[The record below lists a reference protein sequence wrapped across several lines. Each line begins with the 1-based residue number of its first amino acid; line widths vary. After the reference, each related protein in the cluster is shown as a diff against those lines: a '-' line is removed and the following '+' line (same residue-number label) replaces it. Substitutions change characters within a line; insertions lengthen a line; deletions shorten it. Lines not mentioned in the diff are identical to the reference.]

1 MFPQSDAAEA
11 PKDQVMIQVVPGV
24 SDRHVPD
31 NMTVRIQDV
40 VRPGPHLPHH
50 SDHDP
55 HPLVLVP
62 GGGDLWNSN
71 NMSSIPAAYRSA
83 EISSSRSAPSGTV
96 RFALKLSATSSLDQQ
111 GRLMLN
117 DPE

>member
-11 PKDQVMIQVVPGV
+11 PKDQVMIQVVHGV
-24 SDRHVPD
+24 PDGHVPD

-62 GGGDLWNSN
+62 GGGTYGSLTTCPPFLPLTDPLQFPR
-71 NMSSIPAAYRSA
+71 PA
-83 EISSSRSAPSGTV
+83 PLLLG
-96 RFALKLSATSSLDQQ
+96 
-111 GRLMLN
+111 
-117 DPE
+117 P